1 MSDPLGYTRCMP
13 AYDNMAIA
21 AKLDLAADLLEI
33 SGADKFRFLS
43 YRKAANSVRALS
55 EQVAALGNAGRLTE
69 IPGVGAKMADNIE
82 QIIARGSFDVLDDVA
97 KDVPPTL
104 ADVMQVPGV
113 GPKRAAL
120 LNEKLGVKT
129 MGDLTTA
136 LQSGRVATLGGF
148 GAKTAENIAAGAA
161 AFARHHERTPI
172 GVALP
177 VAEELSSE
185 VAAMPSAIQV
195 EVAGSVRRRE
205 ETIGDIDLVAAS
217 DDAPAL
223 IAAFTA
229 LPAVERVIGAGDT
242 KASVELHDG
251 LQVDLR
257 VVAPDSFGAALQYF
271 TGNKPHNIELRE
283 LAKKH
288 GLKVNEYGLF
298 RVDETGAETLKMAG
312 KTEEDIYAALGLD
325 VPPPETRWGTGE
337 VGLAAAHSLPELVTL
352 ADIRGDLQ
360 SHSTATDGRNTL
372 AENREVAARLGYE
385 YFAATDHALNLR
397 MVGGLDL
404 AALERQWAEIDE
416 LNAEGTWPRILKG
429 IELNIADDGSV
440 DYDEDILS
448 RFEIVLASLHSGW
461 DQDEATATKRLL
473 TAIANP
479 WVDVIAHPTGRIIGR
494 RDPIK
499 LNMEAVLSAAGETGT
514 IMEIN
519 SYPDRLDLS
528 AQHIRLARR
537 YDVRFSLGTDA
548 HASEQFNYMRYG
560 VAQARR
566 GLVMSSE
573 LVNVHPWE
581 TARTW
586 LKRAARLGW
595 K

>member
-1 MSDPLGYTRCMP
+1 MP

-43 YRKAANSVRALS
+43 YRKAANAIRALS
-55 EQVAALGNAGRLTE
+55 EQAAALANAGRLTE
-69 IPGVGAKMADNIE
+69 IPGVGEKMAGNIE
-82 QIIARGSFDVLDDVA
+82 QIISRGSFGVLDDA
-97 KDVPPTL
+97 ATSIPPTL

-120 LNEKLGVKT
+120 LHEKLGVET
-129 MGDLTTA
+129 VDELTAA
-136 LQSGRVATLGGF
+136 LESGRVAALGGF
-148 GAKTAENIAAGAA
+148 GAKTAENIAAGVA
-161 AFARHHERTPI
+161 AFERHHERTPI
-172 GVALP
+172 GAALP
-177 VAEELSSE
+177 VAEGLASEL
-185 VAAMPSAIQV
+185 AAIPSAIQV

-205 ETIGDIDLVAAS
+205 ETIGDVDLVASS
-217 DDAPAL
+217 DDAAAL
-223 IAAFTA
+223 VAAFVA
-229 LPAVERVIGAGDT
+229 LPAVERVLSAGET

-251 LQVDLR
+251 VQVDLR
-257 VVAPDSFGAALQYF
+257 VVTPESFGAALQYF
-271 TGNKPHNIELRE
+271 TGNKDHNIELRE
-283 LAKKH
+283 LAKKR
-288 GLKVNEYGLF
+288 GLKVNEYGVF
-298 RVDETGAETLKMAG
+298 RVDEAGREMSKIAGETEGAV
-312 KTEEDIYAALGLD
+312 YSALDLD
-325 VPPPETRWGTGE
+325 VPPPEARWGTGE
-337 VGLAAAHSLPELVTL
+337 IELAAAHKLPQLVTL
-352 ADIRGDLQ
+352 PDVHGDLQ

-372 AENREVAARLGYE
+372 AENREVTAALGYE

-404 AALERQWAEIDE
+404 AALQQQWAEIDE
-416 LNAEGTWPRILKG
+416 LNADGAKPRILKG

-440 DYDEDILS
+440 DYDEDVLS

-473 TAIANP
+473 AAIANP

-499 LNMEAVLSAAGETGT
+499 LDMEAVLAAAGETGT

-528 AQHIRLARR
+528 AEHIRLARR
-537 YDVRFSLGTDA
+537 YGVRFTLGTDA
-548 HASEQFNYMRYG
+548 HAAEQFRYMRFG

-566 GLVMSSE
+566 GLVTPSE
-573 LVNVHPWE
+573 LVNAHPWHV
-581 TARTW
+581 ART
-586 LKRAARLGW
+586 G
-595 K
+595 